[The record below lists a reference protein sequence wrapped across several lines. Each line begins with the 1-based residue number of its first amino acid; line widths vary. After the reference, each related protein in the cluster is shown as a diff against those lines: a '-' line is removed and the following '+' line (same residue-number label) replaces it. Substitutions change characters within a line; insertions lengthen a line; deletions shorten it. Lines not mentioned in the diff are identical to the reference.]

1 MGSPEAPHRRERR
14 AMEKIWRERQKQSQ
28 RLIANMA
35 GAYGE
40 MQSIVRT
47 SMPEIRAVELDQ
59 ALLLDNENEA

>member
-1 MGSPEAPHRRERR
+1 
-14 AMEKIWRERQKQSQ
+14 MEKIWRERQKQSQ